1 MIFVVELS
9 LTLRKNIPLSFENPI
24 EYVTDFGSKMP
35 NAKPSMLLDHES
47 KRKSEIDFINGK
59 VAEMGNDLDMPTPYN
74 LMLSEIIKIKEKS
87 FL

>member
-1 MIFVVELS
+1 
-9 LTLRKNIPLSFENPI
+9 
-24 EYVTDFGSKMP
+24 MP